1 MDSTN
6 FTCHLFLNTPACSK
20 SSQWCGHLC
29 MCSSVPYSGYYLLSF
44 IFAEAIV
51 VVLFMGLIFVHW
63 QVLRKIN
70 PLITV
75 KSDLCTSHM
84 SQMLHVHLMM
94 ATVEIET
101 RLQSNMG
108 GSCHRRTRVQAREKQ
123 LSRLLH
129 LGSSQRRNGG
139 QRVPRMIS
147 LMCSLFLSCGRS
159 ISCQVA

>member
-1 MDSTN
+1 MDSAN
-6 FTCHLFLNTPACSK
+6 FTCHFLFLNTPACSK
-20 SSQWCGHLC
+20 SSQWCVRLC
-29 MCSSVPYSGYYLLSF
+29 VCSSVPYVGYYLWSL
-44 IFAEAIV
+44 IFAEGII

-94 ATVEIET
+94 ATVEMET

-108 GSCHRRTRVQAREKQ
+108 GSCRRRTRVQAREKQ
-123 LSRLLH
+123 LSRSLC
-129 LGSSQRRNGG
+129 LGIVKDEMVVREYH
-139 QRVPRMIS
+139 
-147 LMCSLFLSCGRS
+147 GRFHE
-159 ISCQVA
+159 CTHCF